1 MPNNYEID
9 ITDFFNNEC
18 PRDFSASIA
27 EIGKDAGMYTW
38 QAAKESAVDYDFLDN
53 AEKVDNFKKYIA
65 GFGAWTTEE
74 VDAWTHQ
81 ELNALLIQF
90 IAGDMR
96 EGGLDKQPVDWAKYQ
111 VDCETGRCVGRIYG
125 GSMLAVDG
133 GRVYFSISD

>member
-1 MPNNYEID
+1 MSNNYEID

-18 PRDFSASIA
+18 ARDFSASVA
-27 EIGKDAGMYTW
+27 EIGKDAGPSTW
-38 QAAKESAVDYDFLDN
+38 QAAKEAAVDYDFLDN
-53 AEKVDNFKKYIA
+53 QEKVDNFKKYIA

-74 VDAWTHQ
+74 VDAWSHR

-96 EGGLDKQPVDWAKYQ
+96 SDGLDKQPVDWVAYQ
-111 VDCETGRCVGRIYG
+111 EQSEAGQCSGRIYG
-125 GSMLAVDG
+125 GPLSTD